1 MVSQKGGVGKS
12 TLCQLIAREAAIG
25 GKSAKILDFDVKQMT
40 STDWVRA
47 RLERDLEPAIEAEP
61 IKNIDKALKH
71 NRDYDIIV
79 LDGAPGAPKRTAEL
93 LPACDLIVLPTG
105 SSRADLVPTLALAR
119 RIAEMKLATD
129 GPVFALCR
137 IMTAAEA
144 AEARAT
150 IGNAGFETFVGE
162 LIERPGYR
170 QAQNFG
176 RSATETAFPS
186 LNDKARLLARS
197 ILDRL
202 AWEGVL
208 GKALDAARPRAG
220 D

>member
-1 MVSQKGGVGKS
+1 
-12 TLCQLIAREAAIG
+12 
-25 GKSAKILDFDVKQMT
+25 
-40 STDWVRA
+40 
-47 RLERDLEPAIEAEP
+47 
-61 IKNIDKALKH
+61 
-71 NRDYDIIV
+71 
-79 LDGAPGAPKRTAEL
+79 
-93 LPACDLIVLPTG
+93 
-105 SSRADLVPTLALAR
+105 LALAR

>member
-1 MVSQKGGVGKS
+1 VVSQKGGVGKS